1 MFGLSVAI
9 CAMVVA
15 VGLIAPERL
24 SSGAQAMTGFALRSL
39 DWFFLL
45 SCSGWR
51 SAGSAISSWGDR
63 TRTRSSRVATPSAA
77 DQPGSGGESGEFA
90 PDPKAV

>member
-45 SCSGWR
+45 SCSGFLVLGLGL
-51 SAGSAISSWGDR
+51 AF
-63 TRTRSSRVATPSAA
+63 SRLGHIKLGRP
-77 DQPGSGGESGEFA
+77 DEDPEFA
-90 PDPKAV
+90 SRDAVRSRSTRLRR